1 MEAVSNKGSSVLCLA
16 DFAEDSRTLD
26 AKAFAEKHG
35 GAFLLHHGPLQRLEP
50 RSLDG
55 STLNLETPSTVADVP
70 FNPRHDFL
78 VFPLRRKVDSVDEV
92 IWLGQSESNDV
103 VIPDASV
110 SAIHAFVQVDHMN
123 RYFIQDMNSRNG
135 TKVSGQKV
143 PGHGHGKPV
152 EMTVAA
158 DVELGGRRMTFLPAS
173 DFLNLVMRLFGGP

>member
-1 MEAVSNKGSSVLCLA
+1 MEAENQRQTKVMCVA
-16 DFAEDSRTLD
+16 DFVEDCRKLD
-26 AKAFAEKHG
+26 AKAFAAKHG
-35 GAFLLHHGPLQRLEP
+35 DAFLLHHGPLQRLEP

-55 STLNLETPSTVADVP
+55 ATLNIETPSTVADVP

-78 VFPLRRKVDSVDEV
+78 VFPLRRKPDSVDEV

-110 SAIHAFVQVDHMN
+110 SAIHAFVQVD
-123 RYFIQDMNSRNG
+123 RVERFFIQDMNSRNG

-152 EMTVAA
+152 ELTVAA
-158 DVELGGRRMTFLPAS
+158 DVELGARRMTFLPAAE
-173 DFLNLVMRLFGGP
+173 FQNLVLRLFGGA